1 MFSAPSG
8 MELAVIFIVI
18 LLLFGKKIPELAK
31 GLGSGIKNFKNALK
45 EGVEEEEIAKAENI
59 QNPINNEVKI
69 LNEKIPHNRIILRKF
84 NSN

>member
-18 LLLFGKKIPELAK
+18 LLLFGKKIPELAM

-69 LNEKIPHNRIILRKF
+69 SNEKI
-84 NSN
+84 S

>member
-45 EGVEEEEIAKAENI
+45 EGVEEEIAKAENI
-59 QNPINNEVKI
+59 QNPINNEIKI
-69 LNEKIPHNRIILRKF
+69 LNEKIN
-84 NSN
+84 

>member
-59 QNPINNEVKI
+59 QNPINNEIKI
-69 LNEKIPHNRIILRKF
+69 LNEKI
-84 NSN
+84 S

>member
-1 MFSAPSG
+1 MLSAPSG
-8 MELAVIFIVI
+8 MELAVICIVI

-59 QNPINNEVKI
+59 QNPINNEIKI
-69 LNEKIPHNRIILRKF
+69 LNEKIN
-84 NSN
+84 

>member
-31 GLGSGIKNFKNALK
+31 GLGSGIKKFKNALK

-69 LNEKIPHNRIILRKF
+69 LNEKI
-84 NSN
+84 S

>member
-31 GLGSGIKNFKNALK
+31 GLGSGIKNFKNAL
-45 EGVEEEEIAKAENI
+45 
-59 QNPINNEVKI
+59 
-69 LNEKIPHNRIILRKF
+69 
-84 NSN
+84 

>member
-1 MFSAPSG
+1 MFSAPGG

-59 QNPINNEVKI
+59 QNPINNEIKI
-69 LNEKIPHNRIILRKF
+69 LNEKIN
-84 NSN
+84 

>member
-59 QNPINNEVKI
+59 QNPINNEIKI
-69 LNEKIPHNRIILRKF
+69 LNEKINKLF
-84 NSN
+84 N

>member
-45 EGVEEEEIAKAENI
+45 EDVEEEEIAKAEHI

-69 LNEKIPHNRIILRKF
+69 LNEKI
-84 NSN
+84 S

>member
-31 GLGSGIKNFKNALK
+31 ELGSGIKNFKNALK
-45 EGVEEEEIAKAENI
+45 EGEEESAKSENI

-69 LNEKIPHNRIILRKF
+69 SNEKI
-84 NSN
+84 S

>member
-31 GLGSGIKNFKNALK
+31 GLGSGIKKFKNALK

-59 QNPINNEVKI
+59 QNPINNEIKI
-69 LNEKIPHNRIILRKF
+69 SNEKI
-84 NSN
+84 S

>member
-69 LNEKIPHNRIILRKF
+69 LNEKIN
-84 NSN
+84 

>member
-45 EGVEEEEIAKAENI
+45 EGVEEEEIAKAENS
-59 QNPINNEVKI
+59 QNPINNEFKI
-69 LNEKIPHNRIILRKF
+69 LNEKIN
-84 NSN
+84 

>member
-31 GLGSGIKNFKNALK
+31 ELGSGIKNFKKALN
-45 EGVEEEEIAKAENI
+45 EGAEEETAKSENI

-69 LNEKIPHNRIILRKF
+69 SNEKI
-84 NSN
+84 S

>member
-69 LNEKIPHNRIILRKF
+69 SNEKI
-84 NSN
+84 S

>member
-31 GLGSGIKNFKNALK
+31 GLGRSIKNFKNALK

-59 QNPINNEVKI
+59 QNPINNEIKI
-69 LNEKIPHNRIILRKF
+69 LNEKIN
-84 NSN
+84 

>member
-59 QNPINNEVKI
+59 QNPINNEIKI
-69 LNEKIPHNRIILRKF
+69 LNEKIN
-84 NSN
+84 

>member
-31 GLGSGIKNFKNALK
+31 ELGSGIKNFKNALK
-45 EGVEEEEIAKAENI
+45 EGAEEETAKSENI
-59 QNPINNEVKI
+59 QNPVNNEVKI
-69 LNEKIPHNRIILRKF
+69 SNEKI
-84 NSN
+84 S

>member
-45 EGVEEEEIAKAENI
+45 EGAEEEIAKAENI

-69 LNEKIPHNRIILRKF
+69 LNEKIN
-84 NSN
+84 

>member
-18 LLLFGKKIPELAK
+18 LLLFGKKIPELAR

-69 LNEKIPHNRIILRKF
+69 LNEKI
-84 NSN
+84 S